1 MSARLTKR
9 CIDVVF
15 RDSRTGAYW
24 RHRPLLSGLVK
35 QCRYASAGTVSGRKS
50 KSQGSDDDGSLMAK
64 AKQKTDEQLLQDFEF
79 LRLTAHKAPYDPWA
93 QRIDTLDLH
102 IPSIT
107 SNRKDA
113 TWKDH
118 LSAFI
123 QTQRNWIL
131 NAIHMHRMAKDKGI
145 QGVKVKSSW
154 SWKIFTTQSTKDDSW
169 VAPLRSIALDTYK
182 QLNQAVADRDDK
194 LIKTLSIE
202 DMQKHYLKLSRTQDL
217 SRIFVWKFHGERRPC
232 RVVSIRAVPVHQGQ
246 EVPNNGSRLL
256 VQALVRFDTLQVS
269 TLTPGSLRDC

>member
-1 MSARLTKR
+1 
-9 CIDVVF
+9 
-15 RDSRTGAYW
+15 
-24 RHRPLLSGLVK
+24 
-35 QCRYASAGTVSGRKS
+35 
-50 KSQGSDDDGSLMAK
+50 
-64 AKQKTDEQLLQDFEF
+64 
-79 LRLTAHKAPYDPWA
+79 
-93 QRIDTLDLH
+93 
-102 IPSIT
+102 
-107 SNRKDA
+107 
-113 TWKDH
+113 
-118 LSAFI
+118 
-123 QTQRNWIL
+123 
-131 NAIHMHRMAKDKGI
+131 MAKDKGI

-182 QLNQAVADRDDK
+182 QLNQAVAEYVLLTPLSFLVSIQHCSRDDK